1 MFFDRI
7 DWTTVIT
14 SAIVSAIVASANYIT
29 IRYLGKVLDRI
40 EKRRDE
46 GK

>member
-1 MFFDRI
+1 MFLDTI

-14 SAIVSAIVASANYIT
+14 SAIVSAIVTSANYIT
-29 IRYLGKVLDRI
+29 IRYLGKILDRI

-46 GK
+46 EK